1 MRRSGGP
8 WEDPFFLRFVNSSHN
23 MAFALVMVES
33 GPPSVR
39 RISLSIGRFPAV
51 LFFTLPV
58 ATADSWFPCASIKSR
73 STFVQQVG
81 LPMSWL

>member
-1 MRRSGGP
+1 MRRFGGP

-51 LFFTLPV
+51 LFFTLLV
-58 ATADSWFPCASIKSR
+58 ATADSQFPCLVRRSKADQHSFSR
-73 STFVQQVG
+73 LVC
-81 LPMSWL
+81 P